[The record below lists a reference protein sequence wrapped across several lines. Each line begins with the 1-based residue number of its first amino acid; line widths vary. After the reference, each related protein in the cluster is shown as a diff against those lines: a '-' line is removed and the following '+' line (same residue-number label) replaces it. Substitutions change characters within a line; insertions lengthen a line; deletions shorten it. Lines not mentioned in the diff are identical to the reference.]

1 MDVKFNL
8 FSFLFNKKE
17 KIKRRLKMRKI
28 TLLRSTQWM
37 LSLILSQPCEQMSIK
52 RHRIAMYT
60 YTDIVTKSFSKNAW
74 FLFYHII
81 RITIWGGRKAVM
93 GFFVQI
99 YVLGKWHL
107 IVQMSKRE

>member
-1 MDVKFNL
+1 
-8 FSFLFNKKE
+8 
-17 KIKRRLKMRKI
+17 MRKI
-28 TLLRSTQWM
+28 VLLRSTQWSM